1 MIFLPG
7 CLMRSRLFSFLSCLF
22 ISTAAVHSAQAADLS
37 LQRQYYDEAK
47 RALAKGDSAPY
58 FRYAQVLSDYPLE
71 PYLAYDELTARLK
84 SASNAE
90 IEKFLAEHG
99 DLPQANWMKLRWL
112 RWLAER
118 GDWATFVK
126 YYDPKL
132 NFTELDCLN
141 AQYQLGHNLKAEGYA
156 ATEKLWLTG
165 KSQPAACDALFAQ
178 WAAEG
183 QLTEQ
188 KRWQRAKLA
197 AETRNYA
204 LANSLVKSMTSLAPQ
219 GRLLIDVAQ
228 KPELLSQPSRFTPA
242 DDAMSDVVGLGLRR
256 LARQDPDK
264 AMGLLDGYASSMHF
278 SRDEKVAIARE
289 IGLTL
294 AKRFDNRA
302 LGVMTQYDPEL
313 RDNTVS
319 EWRLRLLL
327 RLARWEDAY
336 QLTRKL
342 PQELATTNRW
352 RYWQARSL
360 ELAEPQNP
368 QALALFKNLARERDF
383 YGFLAADH
391 AKAPYQLTNKPL
403 VLSQA
408 LVNKVRNT
416 PGVRRALEFHAR
428 GQIVDGRREWYHVS
442 RHFNRDEMVAQAKLA
457 YDLKWYFPAIRTI
470 SQAQY
475 WDDLDIRFPMAHRD
489 TLVREAK
496 VRGLHSSWVFA
507 ITRQESAFMDDARSG
522 VGASGLMQLMPGT
535 AKETA
540 RKFSIPLA
548 SPQQVLDPDKNI
560 QLGAAYLS
568 QVHSQFNG
576 NRVLASAAYNA
587 GPGRVRQWLKGADH
601 LSFDVWVE
609 SIPFDETR
617 QYVQNVLSY
626 SVIYGQKLNSPQP
639 LVDWHERY
647 FDDQ

>member
-1 MIFLPG
+1 
-7 CLMRSRLFSFLSCLF
+7 MRRLLNLVSCLLLSASVAG
-22 ISTAAVHSAQAADLS
+22 IAQAADLAQ
-37 LQRQYYDEAK
+37 QRQMYDEAK
-47 RALAKGDSAPY
+47 RALAKGDSGPY
-58 FRYAQVLSDYPLE
+58 QRYAAALQDYPLE

-84 SASNAE
+84 TASNAE
-90 IEKFLAEHG
+90 IEAFLAKNG

-112 RWLAER
+112 RWLADR
-118 GDWATFVK
+118 GDWQPFVK

-141 AQYQLGHNLKAEGYA
+141 GQYQLGHGLRAEGYA
-156 ATEKLWLTG
+156 TADKLWAVG
-165 KSQPAACDALFAQ
+165 KSQPAACDALFER

-188 KRWQRAKLA
+188 KRWLRTKLA
-197 AETRNYA
+197 AQARNYA
-204 LANSLVKSMTSLAPQ
+204 LANTLVKSLPTLGNE
-219 GRLLIDVAQ
+219 GRLLVDVAQ
-228 KPELLSQPSRFTPA
+228 KPELLNQPSRFSPA
-242 DDAMSDVVGLGLRR
+242 NEAMSDVVSLGLRR
-256 LARQDPDK
+256 LARQDPDR
-264 AMGLLDGYASSMHF
+264 AMALLDDYANRMHF
-278 SRDEKVAIARE
+278 SVEEKVAIARE

-294 AKRFDNRA
+294 ARRYDPRA
-302 LGVMTQYDPEL
+302 LDLMTRYDPQL

-319 EWRLRLLL
+319 EWRMRLLL
-327 RLARWEDAY
+327 RLGRWEEAY
-336 QLTRKL
+336 ELSKRL
-342 PQELATTNRW
+342 PQDLATTNRW

-360 ELAEPQNP
+360 ELAQPQNP
-368 QALALFKNLARERDF
+368 QIPLLYKTVARERDF
-383 YGFLAADH
+383 YGFLAADRTQT
-391 AKAPYQLTNKPL
+391 PYQLNNKPL
-403 VLSQA
+403 VISQQ
-408 LVNKVRNT
+408 LMNKVRNT
-416 PGVRRALEFHAR
+416 PGIRRALEFHAR
-428 GQIVDGRREWYHVS
+428 GQIVEGRREWYHVS
-442 RHFNRDEMVAQAKLA
+442 RHFTRDEMVAQARIA
-457 YDLKWYFPAIRTI
+457 YDLRWYFPAIRTI

-507 ITRQESAFMDDARSG
+507 ITRQESAFMDDARSS
-522 VGASGLMQLMPGT
+522 VGASGLMQLMPAT

-548 SPQQVLDPDKNI
+548 SPTQVLDPDKNI

-568 QVHSQFNG
+568 QVHGQFNG

-587 GPGRVRQWLKGADH
+587 GPGRVRQWLRGADH

-626 SVIYGQKLNSPQP
+626 AVIYGQKLNSPQP

>member
-1 MIFLPG
+1 
-7 CLMRSRLFSFLSCLF
+7 MRSRLFNFLSCLLL
-22 ISTAAVHSAQAADLS
+22 TGCAAHYAQAADLTQ
-37 LQRQYYDEAK
+37 QRQLYDDAK
-47 RALAKGDSAPY
+47 RALGKGDSGPY
-58 FRYAQVLSDYPLE
+58 LRNADALKTYPLT

-84 SASNAE
+84 SASNQE
-90 IEKFLAEHG
+90 IERFLADHG

-141 AQYQLGHNLKAEGYA
+141 GQYQVQHKLKAEGYA
-156 ATEKLWLTG
+156 TAEKLWLVG
-165 KSQPAACDALFAQ
+165 KAQPAACDALFSQ

-188 KRWQRAKLA
+188 KRWQRVKLA
-197 AETRNYA
+197 AEARNYG
-204 LANSLVKSMTSLAPQ
+204 LATSLANGLNTLGPQ
-219 GRLLIDVAQ
+219 ARLMIDVAQ
-228 KPELLSQPSRFTPA
+228 KPDMLSQPSRFLPA
-242 DDAMSDVVGLGLRR
+242 SEAMSDAVGLGLRR
-256 LARQDPDK
+256 LARQNPEK
-264 AMGLLDGYASSMHF
+264 AASLLDTYAANMHF

-289 IGLTL
+289 IGLTFARRYDSRGL
-294 AKRFDNRA
+294 DI
-302 LGVMTQYDPEL
+302 MTRYDPEL
-313 RDNTVS
+313 RDNTVT
-319 EWRLRLLL
+319 EWLLRLLL

-342 PQELATTNRW
+342 PQDLATTSRW

-360 ELAEPQNP
+360 ELAEPKNP
-368 QALALFKNLARERDF
+368 QAQVLFKTVAKERDF
-383 YGFLAADH
+383 YGFLAADRVQT
-391 AKAPYQLTNKPL
+391 PYQLNNRPL
-403 VLSQA
+403 VLSPQ
-408 LVNKVRNT
+408 VIKKVRNT
-416 PGVRRALEFHAR
+416 PGIQRALEFHDR

-442 RHFNRDEMVAQAKLA
+442 RLFSRDEMVAQAKLA
-457 YDLKWYFPAIRTI
+457 YDMQWYFPAIRTI
-470 SQAQY
+470 SLAKY

-507 ITRQESAFMDDARSG
+507 ITRQESAFMADARSG
-522 VGASGLMQLMPGT
+522 VGATGLMQLMPAT

-548 SPQQVLDPDKNI
+548 SPQQVLIPDKNI

-587 GPGRVRQWLKGADH
+587 GPGRVRQWLKGANH
-601 LSFDVWVE
+601 LGFDVWIE

-626 SVIYGQKLNSPQP
+626 SVIYGQKLNVPQP

>member
-1 MIFLPG
+1 
-7 CLMRSRLFSFLSCLF
+7 MRSRLFNFLSCLLL
-22 ISTAAVHSAQAADLS
+22 TGCAAHYAQAADLTQ
-37 LQRQYYDEAK
+37 QRQLYDDAK
-47 RALAKGDSAPY
+47 RALGKGDSGPY
-58 FRYAQVLSDYPLE
+58 LRNADALKTYPLT

-84 SASNAE
+84 SASNQE
-90 IEKFLAEHG
+90 IERFLADHG

-141 AQYQLGHNLKAEGYA
+141 GQYQVQHKLKAEGYA
-156 ATEKLWLTG
+156 TAEKLWLVG
-165 KSQPAACDALFAQ
+165 KAQPAACDALFSQ

-188 KRWQRAKLA
+188 KRWQRVKLA
-197 AETRNYA
+197 AEARNYG
-204 LANSLVKSMTSLAPQ
+204 LATSLANGLNTLGPQ
-219 GRLLIDVAQ
+219 ARLMIDVAQ
-228 KPELLSQPSRFTPA
+228 KPDMLSQPSRFLPA
-242 DDAMSDVVGLGLRR
+242 SEAMSDAVGLGLRR
-256 LARQDPDK
+256 LARQNPEK
-264 AMGLLDGYASSMHF
+264 AASLLDTYAANMHF

-289 IGLTL
+289 IGLTFARRYDSRGL
-294 AKRFDNRA
+294 DI
-302 LGVMTQYDPEL
+302 MTRYDPEL
-313 RDNTVS
+313 RDNTVT

-342 PQELATTNRW
+342 PQDLATTSRW

-360 ELAEPQNP
+360 ELAEPKNP
-368 QALALFKNLARERDF
+368 QAQVLFKTVAKERDF
-383 YGFLAADH
+383 YGFLAADRVQT
-391 AKAPYQLTNKPL
+391 PYQLNNRPL
-403 VLSQA
+403 VLSPQ
-408 LVNKVRNT
+408 VIKKVRNT
-416 PGVRRALEFHAR
+416 PGIQRALEFHDR

-442 RHFNRDEMVAQAKLA
+442 RLFSRDEMVAQAKLA
-457 YDLKWYFPAIRTI
+457 YDMQWYFPAIRTI
-470 SQAQY
+470 SLAKY

-507 ITRQESAFMDDARSG
+507 ITRQESAFMADARSG
-522 VGASGLMQLMPGT
+522 VGATGLMQLMPAT

-548 SPQQVLDPDKNI
+548 SPQQVLIPDKNI

-587 GPGRVRQWLKGADH
+587 GPGRVRQWLKGANH
-601 LSFDVWVE
+601 LGFDVWIE

-626 SVIYGQKLNSPQP
+626 SVIYGQKLNVPQP

>member
-1 MIFLPG
+1 
-7 CLMRSRLFSFLSCLF
+7 MRSRLLSLLSCLLLTASAV
-22 ISTAAVHSAQAADLS
+22 STVQAADLA

-47 RALAKGDSAPY
+47 RALAKGNSDPY
-58 FRYAQVLSDYPLE
+58 FRYKQVLSDYPLE

-84 SASNAE
+84 TASNAE
-90 IEKFLAEHG
+90 IERFLAEHG

-118 GDWATFVK
+118 GDWQPFVK

-141 AQYQLGHNLKAEGYA
+141 AQYQISHGNRAEGFA
-156 ATEKLWLTG
+156 NTEKLWLVG
-165 KSQPAACDALFAQ
+165 KSQPQACDVLFER

-197 AETRNYA
+197 AQARNYG
-204 LANSLVKSMTSLAPQ
+204 LANQLTRSLTTLAPQ
-219 GRLLIDVAQ
+219 GKLLVEVAQ
-228 KPELLSQPSRFTPA
+228 KPELLNQPSRFTPV
-242 DDAMSDVVGLGLRR
+242 DEAMSDVVSLGLRR
-256 LARQDPDK
+256 LAKQDPER
-264 AMGLLDGYASSMHF
+264 AMGMLDDYAKRMHF

-294 AKRFDNRA
+294 ARRYDSRA
-302 LGVMTQYDPEL
+302 LDLMTRYDPEL
-313 RDNTVS
+313 RDNTVT

-327 RLARWEDAY
+327 RLGRWQDAY
-336 QLTRKL
+336 ELTQRL
-342 PQELATTNRW
+342 PQDLAESSRW

-360 ELAEPQNP
+360 ELAQPRNAQIP
-368 QALALFKNLARERDF
+368 LLYKTVARERDY
-383 YGFLAADH
+383 YGFLAADRVQ
-391 AKAPYQLTNKPL
+391 APYQITNKPL
-403 VLSQA
+403 ALSQQTI
-408 LVNKVRNT
+408 NKVRNT
-416 PGVRRALEFHAR
+416 PGIRRALEFHAR

-442 RHFNRDEMVAQAKLA
+442 RHFSRDEMVAQAKLA
-457 YDLKWYFPAIRTI
+457 YDLRWYFPAIRTI
-470 SQAQY
+470 SQAKY

-496 VRGLHSSWVFA
+496 RRGLHSSWVFA
-507 ITRQESAFMDDARSG
+507 ITRQESAFMEDARSS
-522 VGASGLMQLMPGT
+522 VGAAGLMQLMPAT
-535 AKETA
+535 ARETA
-540 RKFSIPLA
+540 RKFDIPLA
-548 SPQQVLDPDKNI
+548 SPRQVLDPDKNI

-587 GPGRVRQWLKGADH
+587 GPGRVRQWLRGANH

-626 SVIYGQKLNSPQP
+626 SVIYGHKLNSPQP
-639 LVDWHERY
+639 IVDWHERY

>member
-1 MIFLPG
+1 
-7 CLMRSRLFSFLSCLF
+7 MRSRLFNFLSCLLLT
-22 ISTAAVHSAQAADLS
+22 SCAVQAAHGADLTQ
-37 LQRQYYDEAK
+37 QRQLYDQAK
-47 RALAKGDSAPY
+47 RALAKGDSGPY
-58 FRYAQVLSDYPLE
+58 FQNSAALLSYPLT

-84 SASNAE
+84 SASNTE
-90 IEKFLAEHG
+90 IEQFLAAHG

-118 GDWATFVK
+118 GDWATFAK

-141 AQYQLGHNLKAEGYA
+141 GQYELQHNRKAEGYA
-156 ATEKLWLTG
+156 SAEKLWMVG
-165 KSQPAACDALFAQ
+165 KAQPAACDALFSQ
-178 WAAEG
+178 WAAAG

-188 KRWQRAKLA
+188 KRWQRVKLA
-197 AETRNYA
+197 AEARNYA
-204 LANSLVKSMTSLAPQ
+204 LATQLANGLNTLGPQ
-219 GRLLIDVAQ
+219 ARLMIEVAQ
-228 KPELLSQPSRFTPA
+228 KPDMLSQPSRFAPA
-242 DDAMSDVVGLGLRR
+242 SEAMSDAVGLGLRR
-256 LARQDPDK
+256 LARQDPEK
-264 AMGLLDGYASSMHF
+264 AASLLDTYATNMHF

-289 IGLTL
+289 IGLTFARRYDSRGL
-294 AKRFDNRA
+294 DI
-302 LGVMTQYDPEL
+302 MTQYDPEL
-313 RDNTVS
+313 RDNTVT

-327 RLARWEDAY
+327 RLGRWEDAY

-342 PQELATTNRW
+342 PQDLATTSRW

-360 ELAEPQNP
+360 ELAEPKNP
-368 QALALFKNLARERDF
+368 QALVLFKKVANERDF
-383 YGFLAADH
+383 YGFLAADR
-391 AKAPYQLTNKPL
+391 AQTPYQLNNRPL
-403 VLSQA
+403 MLSPQ
-408 LVNKVRNT
+408 LIKKVRNT
-416 PGVRRALEFHAR
+416 PGVQRALEFHDR
-428 GQIVDGRREWYHVS
+428 GQVVDGRREWYYVS
-442 RHFNRDEMVAQAKLA
+442 RLFSRDEMVAQAKLA

-496 VRGLHSSWVFA
+496 LRGLHSSWVFA

-522 VGASGLMQLMPGT
+522 VGASGLMQLMPAT

-548 SPQQVLDPDKNI
+548 SPQQVLNPDKNI

-568 QVHSQFNG
+568 QVHGQFNG

-587 GPGRVRQWLKGADH
+587 GPGRVRQWLKGANH
-601 LSFDVWVE
+601 LGFDVWIE

-626 SVIYGQKLNSPQP
+626 SVIYGQKLNAPQP
-639 LVDWHERY
+639 VVDWHERY

>member
-1 MIFLPG
+1 
-7 CLMRSRLFSFLSCLF
+7 MRRLLNLVSCLLL
-22 ISTAAVHSAQAADLS
+22 SASVAGAAQAADLAQ
-37 LQRQYYDEAK
+37 QRQMYDEAK
-47 RALAKGDSAPY
+47 RALAKGDSGPY
-58 FRYAQVLSDYPLE
+58 QRYAAALQDYPLE

-84 SASNAE
+84 SAGNAE
-90 IEKFLAEHG
+90 IEAFLAKNG

-118 GDWATFVK
+118 GDWKPFVK

-141 AQYQLGHNLKAEGYA
+141 GQYQLGHGLRAEGYA
-156 ATEKLWLTG
+156 TADKLWAVG
-165 KSQPAACDALFAQ
+165 KSQPAACDALFER

-188 KRWQRAKLA
+188 KRWLRTKLA
-197 AETRNYA
+197 AQARNYA
-204 LANSLVKSMTSLAPQ
+204 LANSLVKTLPTLGNE
-219 GRLLIDVAQ
+219 GRLLVDVAQ
-228 KPELLSQPSRFTPA
+228 KPELLNQPSRFAPA
-242 DDAMSDVVGLGLRR
+242 NEAMSDVVSLGLRR
-256 LARQDPDK
+256 LARQDPER
-264 AMGLLDGYASSMHF
+264 AMALLDDYANRMHF
-278 SRDEKVAIARE
+278 SAQEKVAIANE

-294 AKRFDNRA
+294 ARRYDPRA
-302 LGVMTQYDPEL
+302 LDLMTRYDPQL

-319 EWRLRLLL
+319 EWRMRLLL
-327 RLARWEDAY
+327 RLGRWEEAY
-336 QLTRKL
+336 ELSKRL
-342 PQELATTNRW
+342 PQDLASTNRW

-360 ELAEPQNP
+360 ELAQPQNP
-368 QALALFKNLARERDF
+368 QIPLLYKTVARERDF
-383 YGFLAADH
+383 YGFLAADR
-391 AKAPYQLTNKPL
+391 AQTPYQLNNKPL
-403 VLSQA
+403 VISQQ
-408 LVNKVRNT
+408 LMNKVRNT

-442 RHFNRDEMVAQAKLA
+442 RHFNRDEMVAQARIA
-457 YDLKWYFPAIRTI
+457 YEMRWYFPAIRTI

-507 ITRQESAFMDDARSG
+507 ITRQESAFMDDARSS
-522 VGASGLMQLMPGT
+522 VGASGLMQLMPAT

-548 SPQQVLDPDKNI
+548 SPAQVLNPDKNI

-568 QVHSQFNG
+568 QVHGQFNG

-587 GPGRVRQWLKGADH
+587 GPGRVRQWLRGADH

-626 SVIYGQKLNSPQP
+626 AVIYGQKLNSPQP

>member
-1 MIFLPG
+1 
-7 CLMRSRLFSFLSCLF
+7 MRSRLFHFVSCLVL
-22 ISTAAVHSAQAADLS
+22 SAATASAAHATDITQ
-37 LQRQYYDEAK
+37 QRQYYDEAK
-47 RALAKGDSAPY
+47 RALAKGDKGPY
-58 FRYAQVLSDYPLE
+58 LRYAQALSDYPLT

-84 SASNAE
+84 TASNEE
-90 IEKFLAEHG
+90 IEGFLAKHG

-118 GDWATFVK
+118 GDWKTFAR
-126 YYDPKL
+126 YYDAKL

-141 AQYQLGHNLKAEGYA
+141 GQYQLASGQRAEGF
-156 ATEKLWLTG
+156 ATAEKLWNVG
-165 KSQPAACDALFAQ
+165 KSQPATCDTLFGL

-183 QLTEQ
+183 QLTEAR
-188 KRWQRAKLA
+188 RWQRAKLA
-197 AETRNYA
+197 AEARNYS
-204 LANSLVKSMTSLAPQ
+204 LANNLVQTLPTLGTQ
-219 GRLLIDVAQ
+219 GKLLIDVAQ
-228 KPELLSQPSRFTPA
+228 KPELLKQPSRFQPA
-242 DDAMSDVVGLGLRR
+242 SDAMSDVVSLGLRR
-256 LARQDPDK
+256 LARQDPDQ
-264 AMGLLDGYASSMHF
+264 AMALLDEYAQRMHF

-294 AKRFDNRA
+294 ARRYDPRA
-302 LGVMTQYDPEL
+302 LDLMTRYDPEL

-319 EWRLRLLL
+319 EWRMRLLL
-327 RLARWEDAY
+327 RLGRWEDAY
-336 QLTRKL
+336 ELSRRL
-342 PQELATTNRW
+342 PQDLAGSSRW

-360 ELAEPQNP
+360 ELAQPNNP
-368 QALALFKNLARERDF
+368 QIPLLYKNVSRERDF
-383 YGFLAADH
+383 YGFLAADR
-391 AKAPYQLTNKPL
+391 AQTPYQLNNKPL

-408 LVNKVRNT
+408 LLNKVRNT

-428 GQIVDGRREWYHVS
+428 GQIVEGRREWYHVS
-442 RHFNRDEMVAQAKLA
+442 RHFNRDEMVAQARLA
-457 YDLKWYFPAIRTI
+457 YDLRWYFPAIRTI

-507 ITRQESAFMDDARSG
+507 ITRQESAFMDDARSP

-548 SPQQVLDPDKNI
+548 SPAQVLDPDKNI

-568 QVHSQFNG
+568 QVHGQFNG

-587 GPGRVRQWLKGADH
+587 GPGRVRQWLKGAKH

-626 SVIYGQKLNSPQP
+626 SVIYGQKLNVPQP

-647 FDDQ
+647 FDDM

>member
-1 MIFLPG
+1 
-7 CLMRSRLFSFLSCLF
+7 MRSRLFSLFSCLLLTA
-22 ISTAAVHSAQAADLS
+22 TAAQSVQAVDLS
-37 LQRQYYDEAK
+37 QQRQYYDEAK
-47 RALAKGDSAPY
+47 RALAKGDTGPYRMYASAL
-58 FRYAQVLSDYPLE
+58 ADYPLE

-84 SASNAE
+84 TASNAE

-118 GDWATFVK
+118 GDWQPFVK
-126 YYDPKL
+126 YYDPKM
-132 NFTELDCLN
+132 NFVELDCLYG
-141 AQYQLGHNLKAEGYA
+141 QYLLGHGKKAEGYA
-156 ATEKLWLTG
+156 SAEKLWMTG
-165 KSQPAACDALFAQ
+165 KTLPAACDGFFAQ
-178 WAAEG
+178 WATDG
-183 QLTEQ
+183 QLPEQ

-197 AETRNYA
+197 ATAGNYS
-204 LANSLVKSMTSLAPQ
+204 LATTLVNSLNSLAPQ
-219 GRLLIDVAQ
+219 GKLLLDIAK
-228 KPELLSQPSRFTPA
+228 KPEMLNNPA
-242 DDAMSDVVGLGLRR
+242 QFAPVDEAMSDVVGLGLRR
-256 LARQDPDK
+256 LAKQDPQK
-264 AMGLLDGYASSMHF
+264 AMEMLDGYAARMHF
-278 SRDEKVAIARE
+278 SHEEKVQIAKE

-294 AKRFDNRA
+294 ARRYDGRA
-302 LGVMTQYDPEL
+302 LEVMTKYDPDL
-313 RDNTVS
+313 RDNTVT

-327 RLARWEDAY
+327 RLGQWENAY
-336 QLTRKL
+336 ELTRRL
-342 PQELATTNRW
+342 PKDLADTNRW
-352 RYWQARSL
+352 RYWEARSL
-360 ELAEPQNP
+360 ELAQPKSP
-368 QALALFKNLARERDF
+368 LIPSLYKDVAKERDF
-383 YGFLAADH
+383 YGFLAADRTQSS
-391 AKAPYQLTNKPL
+391 YQLNNKPL
-403 VLSQA
+403 LLSQA
-408 LVNKVRNT
+408 LITKVRNT
-416 PGVRRALEFHAR
+416 PGVRRALEFHDR

-442 RHFNRDEMVAQAKLA
+442 RHFSRDEMVAQAKLA

-522 VGASGLMQLMPGT
+522 VGASGLMQLMPAT

-587 GPGRVRQWLKGADH
+587 GPGRVRQWLKGANH
-601 LSFDVWVE
+601 LAFDVWVE

-639 LVDWHERY
+639 LVDWHERF
-647 FDDQ
+647 FDDL

>member
-1 MIFLPG
+1 
-7 CLMRSRLFSFLSCLF
+7 MRSRLFNFLSCLLLT
-22 ISTAAVHSAQAADLS
+22 SCAVQAAHGADLTQ
-37 LQRQYYDEAK
+37 QRQLYDQAK
-47 RALAKGDSAPY
+47 LALAKGDSGPY
-58 FRYAQVLSDYPLE
+58 FQNASALRTYPLT

-84 SASNAE
+84 SASNTE
-90 IEKFLAEHG
+90 IEQFLAEHG

-112 RWLAER
+112 RWLADR
-118 GDWATFVK
+118 GDWATFEK

-141 AQYQLGHNLKAEGYA
+141 GQYELQHNRKAEGYA
-156 ATEKLWLTG
+156 NAEKLWLVG
-165 KSQPAACDALFAQ
+165 KAQPAACDALFSQ

-183 QLTEQ
+183 QLTEK
-188 KRWQRAKLA
+188 KRWQRVKLA
-197 AETRNYA
+197 AEARNYA
-204 LANSLVKSMTSLAPQ
+204 LATSLANGLNTLGPQ
-219 GRLLIDVAQ
+219 ARLMIDVAQ
-228 KPELLSQPSRFTPA
+228 KPDMLSQPSRFAPA
-242 DDAMSDVVGLGLRR
+242 SEAMSDAVGLGLRR
-256 LARQDPDK
+256 LARQDPEK
-264 AMGLLDGYASSMHF
+264 AAALLDTYATNMHF

-289 IGLTL
+289 IGLTFARRYDSRGL
-294 AKRFDNRA
+294 DI
-302 LGVMTQYDPEL
+302 MTKYDPEL
-313 RDNTVS
+313 RDNTVT

-327 RLARWEDAY
+327 RLGRWEDAY

-342 PQELATTNRW
+342 PQDLATTSRW

-360 ELAEPQNP
+360 ELAEPKNP
-368 QALALFKNLARERDF
+368 QALALFKKVSNERDF
-383 YGFLAADH
+383 YGFLAADR
-391 AKAPYQLTNKPL
+391 AQTPYQLNNKPL
-403 VLSQA
+403 MLSPQ
-408 LVNKVRNT
+408 LIKKVRNT
-416 PGVRRALEFHAR
+416 AGVQRALEFHDR
-428 GQIVDGRREWYHVS
+428 GQIVDGRREWYYVS
-442 RHFNRDEMVAQAKLA
+442 RLFNRDEMVAQAKLA

-496 VRGLHSSWVFA
+496 LRGLHSSWVFA

-522 VGASGLMQLMPGT
+522 VGASGLMQLMPAT

-540 RKFSIPLA
+540 RKFNIPLA
-548 SPQQVLDPDKNI
+548 SPQQVLNPDKNI

-568 QVHSQFNG
+568 QVHGQFNG

-587 GPGRVRQWLKGADH
+587 GPGRVRQWLKGANH
-601 LSFDVWVE
+601 LGFDVWIE

-626 SVIYGQKLNSPQP
+626 SVIYGQKLNAPQP
-639 LVDWHERY
+639 VVDWHERY

>member
-1 MIFLPG
+1 
-7 CLMRSRLFSFLSCLF
+7 MRSRLFNFLSCLLLT
-22 ISTAAVHSAQAADLS
+22 SCAVQAAHGADLTQ
-37 LQRQYYDEAK
+37 QRQLYDQAK
-47 RALAKGDSAPY
+47 LALAKGDSGPY
-58 FRYAQVLSDYPLE
+58 FQNASALRTYPLT

-84 SASNAE
+84 SASNTE
-90 IEKFLAEHG
+90 IEQFLAEHG

-112 RWLAER
+112 RWLADR
-118 GDWATFVK
+118 GDWATFEK

-141 AQYQLGHNLKAEGYA
+141 GQYELQHNRKAEGYA
-156 ATEKLWLTG
+156 NAEKLWLVG
-165 KSQPAACDALFAQ
+165 KAQPAACDALFSQ

-183 QLTEQ
+183 QLTEK
-188 KRWQRAKLA
+188 KRWQRVKLA
-197 AETRNYA
+197 AEARNYA
-204 LANSLVKSMTSLAPQ
+204 LATSLANGLNTLGPQ
-219 GRLLIDVAQ
+219 ARLMIDVAQ
-228 KPELLSQPSRFTPA
+228 KPDMLSQPSRFAPA
-242 DDAMSDVVGLGLRR
+242 SEAMSDAVGLGLRR
-256 LARQDPDK
+256 LARQDPEK
-264 AMGLLDGYASSMHF
+264 AAALLDTYATNMHF

-289 IGLTL
+289 IGLTFARRYDSRGL
-294 AKRFDNRA
+294 DI
-302 LGVMTQYDPEL
+302 MTKYDPEL
-313 RDNTVS
+313 RDNTVT

-327 RLARWEDAY
+327 RLGRWKDAY

-342 PQELATTNRW
+342 PQDLATTSRW

-360 ELAEPQNP
+360 ELAEPKNP
-368 QALALFKNLARERDF
+368 QALALFKKVSNERDF
-383 YGFLAADH
+383 YGFLAADR
-391 AKAPYQLTNKPL
+391 AQTPYQLNNKPL
-403 VLSQA
+403 MLSPQ
-408 LVNKVRNT
+408 LIKKVRNT
-416 PGVRRALEFHAR
+416 AGVQRALEFHDR
-428 GQIVDGRREWYHVS
+428 GQIVDGRREWYYVS
-442 RHFNRDEMVAQAKLA
+442 RLFNRDEMVAQAKLA

-496 VRGLHSSWVFA
+496 LRGLHSSWVFA

-522 VGASGLMQLMPGT
+522 VGASGLMQLMPAT

-540 RKFSIPLA
+540 RKFNIPLA
-548 SPQQVLDPDKNI
+548 SPQQVLNPDKNI

-568 QVHSQFNG
+568 QVHGQFNG

-587 GPGRVRQWLKGADH
+587 GPGRVRQWLKGANH
-601 LSFDVWVE
+601 LGFDVWIE

-626 SVIYGQKLNSPQP
+626 SVIYGQKLNAPQP
-639 LVDWHERY
+639 VVDWHERY